1 MLSPPVMN
9 SWVTGRSAS
18 LRASKAPPEARSAR
32 RLRRLVSGSTSPM
45 GIRLSQRPETR
56 PNGVRWGVSVVPA
69 PTSQAKPKPEEGASV
84 LSK

>member
-1 MLSPPVMN
+1 
-9 SWVTGRSAS
+9 
-18 LRASKAPPEARSAR
+18 
-32 RLRRLVSGSTSPM
+32 M